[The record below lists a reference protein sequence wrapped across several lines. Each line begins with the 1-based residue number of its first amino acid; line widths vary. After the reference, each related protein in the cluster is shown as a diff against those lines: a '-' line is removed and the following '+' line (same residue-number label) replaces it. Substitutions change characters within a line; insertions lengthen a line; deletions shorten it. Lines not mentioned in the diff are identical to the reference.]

1 MLNKLLTRKF
11 RYVLLVCMVVI
22 FGMVAIIG
30 TGGFDDEGR
39 VTVRNYDEDHDYH
52 VELFRAS
59 DNVSISSF
67 ILDDYDLLDP
77 ESSDTFENIDEG
89 NYYIVIRYKNDDST
103 IVRDR
108 SRVFE
113 LDEGET
119 ECFEIEDDGDL
130 DDC

>member
-1 MLNKLLTRKF
+1 MLKKILNRKSWHF
-11 RYVLLVCMVVI
+11 IFVGVVVI
-22 FGMVAIIG
+22 FGMATIIG
-30 TGGFDDEGR
+30 SGNDDDEGQ
-39 VTVRNYDEDHDYH
+39 VTVRNYDDDHDYH

-59 DNVSISSF
+59 DNVAISSF
-67 ILDDYDLLDP
+67 ILDDYDPLDP
-77 ESSDTFENIDEG
+77 DASDTFENIDEG
-89 NYYIVIRYKNDDST
+89 DYYLVIRFKNDNSDV
-103 IVRDR
+103 VRDQ